1 MSSETD
7 AIEDDVASEE
17 STAVIRTPRSGLE
30 PHPFRVTPFV
40 FGIAFACVGVV
51 GLTDFSSDRVTGW
64 LWVIALVVFGVAGI
78 TAAVG
83 RRAESG

>member
-1 MSSETD
+1 MSSETES
-7 AIEDDVASEE
+7 AEDDVAQPTE
-17 STAVIRTPRSGLE
+17 STTAGWLLRPGLE

-51 GLTDFSSDRVTGW
+51 GLTDFSTDRVTGW
-64 LWVIALVVFGVAGI
+64 LWVMALIVFGVAGI

-83 RRAESG
+83 KRA